1 MVSDSETNFIPC
13 CNNRISDT
21 KQIMSVSSLSQSSDD
36 NSGCVATSTDNSFNI
51 VIFNWVENY
60 DDQIEALKVAMAT
73 LQNKVKIYNHLSEQE
88 LVKVVDS
95 LTHTSF
101 DLYKYIAIIIL
112 DNKCEYEQ
120 FIQTSDKKNVLLYSE
135 IITKIETNPSL
146 YNTRRLFVI
155 QKLLDVRDMDD
166 KELNKISEMINKR
179 KMEMETQT
187 QTPKSKTLNFG
198 LSITIRANEMNEN
211 FKESPFLQVFSQK
224 FQEQAETV
232 EITKIANAIRK
243 EIKEIRRYNIDIV
256 TGSNEFSNSE
266 LIFGQGIS
274 PEVLRDFY

>member
-1 MVSDSETNFIPC
+1 
-13 CNNRISDT
+13 
-21 KQIMSVSSLSQSSDD
+21 MSASSTSQSSVD
-36 NSGCVATSTDNSFNI
+36 SCFNTF
-51 VIFNWVENY
+51 IFNWVKNY
-60 DDQIEALKVAMAT
+60 DEQVNILEKAMAS
-73 LQNKVKIYNHLSEQE
+73 LHNKVKIYNHLSEQE

-95 LTHTSF
+95 LTYTSF
-101 DLYKYIAIIIL
+101 GTYNYIAIIIL
-112 DNKCEYEQ
+112 DNRCEYEQ

-146 YNTRRLFVI
+146 HNMRRLFVI
-155 QKLLDVRDMDD
+155 QKLLDVRDMED

-232 EITKIANAIRK
+232 EITKIANEIRK
-243 EIKEIRRYNIDIV
+243 EIKEKIGYNIDIV

-266 LIFGQGIS
+266 LIFGECIS
-274 PEVLRDFY
+274 SEALRDFF